1 MRIVYKGRIIHRDLS
16 HEQCAEILDEMSEQ
30 VYNNEIDPI
39 EIEVEED

>member
-1 MRIVYKGRIIHRDLS
+1 MRIVYKGRIIHRDLN
-16 HEQCAEILDEMSEQ
+16 HEQCAEILDELSEQ

>member
-16 HEQCAEILDEMSEQ
+16 HEQCAEILDELSEQ